1 MNRATA
7 LTAAVL
13 ALAASGCDTSQTPC
27 NQSCPDISGVF
38 SIEETTPSGACGFT
52 PYLLAPSVRISQ
64 SHQGRQA
71 TMSLIDPTTQ
81 LEVPLSGDVYGPG
94 PGTPE
99 MLGGFRIDSRTT
111 RLARRD
117 SDQLV
122 TLTVTAAGS
131 VSLVGGRRLLSVTL
145 TTTDA
150 TSATGCTAT
159 LSVTGESLE

>member
-1 MNRATA
+1 MNRAA
-7 LTAAVL
+7 ARTAAAL
-13 ALAASGCDTSQTPC
+13 ALVASGCDTSQTPC
-27 NQSCPDISGVF
+27 SQTCPDISGVY
-38 SIEETTPSGACGFT
+38 SIEETTPTGDCGFS

-64 SHQGRQA
+64 SHQGRQV
-71 TMSLIDPTTQ
+71 TMQLIDPTTQ

-99 MLGGFRIDSRTT
+99 LLGSFRVDSRTT

-131 VSLVGGRRLLSVTL
+131 VSLVGGRRLLSATL

-150 TSATGCTAT
+150 MSTTGCTAT